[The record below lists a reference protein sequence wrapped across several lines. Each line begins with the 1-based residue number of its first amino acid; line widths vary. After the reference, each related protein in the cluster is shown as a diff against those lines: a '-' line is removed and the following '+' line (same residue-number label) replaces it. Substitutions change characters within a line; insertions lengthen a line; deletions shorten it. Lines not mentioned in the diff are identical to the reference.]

1 MCTRWKEPNR
11 EYLSQIADLLEIQQV
26 VDVLVSYTT
35 STVAPPPTVFRYG
48 LREAYYHVFV
58 SSPPCQHL
66 LPAGAVMSKG
76 SLLFW
81 LSPFSFVV
89 CMMVAAHGTFFPKGY
104 VDPST
109 KRFPLRKLRH
119 RRRPGVRPAQ
129 LEPSAAGR
137 DLRATTAA
145 GTRSS
150 LKIS

>member
-1 MCTRWKEPNR
+1 MFYPLWLVIHN
-11 EYLSQIADLLEIQQV
+11 LLW
-26 VDVLVSYTT
+26 
-35 STVAPPPTVFRYG
+35 PPPPPPSVFRYG

-81 LSPFSFVV
+81 LSPFSFVI
-89 CMMVAAHGTFFPKGY
+89 CMMVAAHGTSFPKGY

-119 RRRPGVRPAQ
+119 RRRPGVRPAL

-137 DLRATTAA
+137 GLRATTAA